1 MKKALRIILKVAG
14 IIVLVILLAAIIIP
28 SLFKDQIREK
38 VLSMANEKI
47 NAELA
52 IGDFGI
58 TLFRNFPNL
67 TFRLKDVSVTG
78 VDRFSG
84 DTLAGLKSF
93 NLVFDI
99 GSVLSKSGYRIR
111 AIEIDRPVANAII
124 LEDGTANYDIVPVG
138 EELATETE
146 VKGKEE
152 IEEDDAA
159 KESKLAFRL
168 NKFEIKNA
176 YISYED
182 LSSGRK
188 ALIDDLDLFLR
199 GNMSAKQ
206 SNLLLETDIASVDFI
221 NDGIKMLNKA
231 TVQAVFDINA
241 DLENN
246 KFVLGENN
254 ILINALQLLFSGS
267 IELDGEDII
276 TDMNIGTGNT
286 EFKSVLSMVPAV
298 YKKGFEGLN
307 AGGSFN
313 IEGLIKGRYSATDSL
328 LPDIN
333 LTLDVNN
340 GSIAYPDL
348 PESIDNINIKADV
361 SVNGTHP
368 DLTVL
373 DVAQFHFEL
382 DDNPFDM
389 NLKLST
395 PLSDPAVDVAL
406 KGRIDFEAL
415 ADAVPVELNELEGI
429 FDIALGLQGK
439 MSMIE
444 NQDYDSFNATGT
456 MKLAGFKVEM
466 KDLPPLEIEVADF
479 NFSPRYAAL
488 EQFRMGVAGNNISL
502 SGRLENYL
510 PFIFKDETVKGKL
523 DLYSDYIDLDT
534 VMSYLP
540 VDTVEVEED
549 TIALSTIRLPENVDF
564 EFISAID
571 RFKYNPL
578 EASGVKGNISLKE
591 GVLLIK
597 ETGLSALGG
606 EFTINAEYNS
616 RDTINPRMAADLSV
630 AGIGIQESFNTFN
643 TVRQLAPVAK
653 GMNGEVFVDFDLS
666 TLLGKGMLPVVE
678 SINGSGRVRSEE
690 IQLVSSPVFEKF
702 SSVLQIGENY
712 TNTFTDIDANFEVKD
727 GRVYIKPF
735 DTKLGDMNVTISGDH
750 GLDQTINYLVKVE
763 VPSSELPPGMSSVLT
778 GLAAR
783 AALLGIEY
791 YQPEIIK
798 MKVRIGGTIKDPTI
812 TPFLGQSDDTSP
824 VSSVTESLKEAAGE
838 KIEEVKDQVS
848 DEARK
853 QADKMLAEAQK
864 RADMIK
870 AEATE
875 AAEKLR
881 KEADKNAQKL
891 IDEAADK
898 GALARLAAER
908 AAEKLRKEADKKAAQ
923 LEEEAEKQAD
933 KIMEEASEKVDSL
946 INK

>member
-1 MKKALRIILKVAG
+1 MKKALKIILKVAG
-14 IIVLVILLAAIIIP
+14 IIILVILLAAIIIP
-28 SLFKDQIREK
+28 SLFKDQIKEK
-38 VLSMANEKI
+38 VLDEANEKI

-67 TFRLKDVSVTG
+67 TFSLKDVSVTG
-78 VDRFSG
+78 IDQFSG
-84 DTLAGLKSF
+84 DTLASLKSF

-99 GSVLSKSGYRIR
+99 TSVLSKSAYRIR
-111 AIEIDRPVANAII
+111 AIEIVRPVARVVI
-124 LEDGTANYDIVPVG
+124 LEDGIANYDIVPAG
-138 EELATETE
+138 EELTEETE
-146 VKGKEE
+146 VRDEDL
-152 IEEDDAA
+152 IEEDGEP

-298 YKKGFEGLN
+298 YRKGFEGLN

-333 LTLDVNN
+333 LTLDVTD

-348 PESIDNINIKADV
+348 PGSINNINIKAGA
-361 SVNGTHP
+361 SVNGSHP

-373 DVAQFHFEL
+373 DVPQFHFEL

-395 PLSDPAVDVAL
+395 PVSDPAVDAAL

-429 FDIALGLQGK
+429 FDIALGFGGR

-444 NQDYDSFNATGT
+444 DQDYDSFNATGT
-456 MKLAGFKVEM
+456 MKLTGFKVEM
-466 KDLPPLEIEVADF
+466 KDLPPMGIEVADF
-479 NFSPRYAAL
+479 NFSPSSAAL
-488 EQFRMGVAGNNISL
+488 EQFKMNVAGNNISL

-510 PFIFKDETVKGKL
+510 PFIFKDETLKGRL
-523 DLYSDYIDLDT
+523 DLYSEYIDLDT
-534 VMSYLP
+534 LMSYLP
-540 VDTVEVEED
+540 VDTVKVEED
-549 TIALSTIRLPENVDF
+549 TIALTTIHLPQNIDF
-564 EFISAID
+564 EFISSVD

-578 EASGVKGNISLKE
+578 EASGLKGNITLKE
-591 GVLLIK
+591 GVLIIK
-597 ETGLSALGG
+597 ETGLSTLGG
-606 EFTINAEYNS
+606 ELTVNAEYDS
-616 RDTINPRMAADLSV
+616 RDTLNPTMAADLSV
-630 AGIGIQESFNTFN
+630 AGIGIKESFNTFN
-643 TVRQLAPVAK
+643 TVRQLAPVAE
-653 GMNGEVFVDFDLS
+653 GMDGKVFVDFNLS
-666 TLLGKGMLPVVE
+666 TLLGKGMFPVVE
-678 SINGSGRVRSEE
+678 SINGSGRLRSEE
-690 IQLVSSPVFEKF
+690 IQLVSSPIFDKF
-702 SSVLQIGENY
+702 SSILQIGENY
-712 TNTFTDIDANFEVKD
+712 TNTFKDIDANFEVKD

-735 DTKLGDMNVTISGDH
+735 DTRLGDMEITISGDH
-750 GLDQTINYLVKVE
+750 GLDRTINYLVNVE
-763 VPSSELPPGMSSVLT
+763 VPASELPQGMSSVLT

-791 YQPEIIK
+791 YQPEIIN
-798 MKVRIGGTIKDPTI
+798 MNVRIGGTIKDPTI

-824 VSSVTESLKEAAGE
+824 VSKVTESVKEAAGE
-838 KIEEVKDQVS
+838 KIEEVKEEVS

-853 QADKMLAEAQK
+853 QADKILTEAQE
-864 RADMIK
+864 K
-870 AEATE
+870 AGMVKAGAAE
-875 AAEKLR
+875 AAEKIR

-898 GALARLAAER
+898 GAIAKMAAAR
-908 AAEKLRKEADKKAAQ
+908 AAEKLRREADEKAAL

-933 KIMEEASEKVDSL
+933 KIMEEARMQVDSL